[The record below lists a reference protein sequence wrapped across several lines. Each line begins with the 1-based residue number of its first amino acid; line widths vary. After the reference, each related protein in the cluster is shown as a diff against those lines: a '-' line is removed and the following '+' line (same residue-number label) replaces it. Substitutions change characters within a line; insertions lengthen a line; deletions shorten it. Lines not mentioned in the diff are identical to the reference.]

1 MGLVFAAA
9 SRPLPTGTGTRH
21 RASSSFQ
28 KLRARRLEQEQP
40 SEPSKVERLFLPR
53 NRRERQFPDLLAPQL
68 NLNFKRPFYEEL
80 CGLGK
85 RRVRVDCTL
94 FFNQGPICKTPPRR
108 NTSSLFTVSFFHAG
122 NDLIC

>member
-80 CGLGK
+80 CGLEK
-85 RRVRVDCTL
+85 RRVRVDCKL
-94 FFNQGPICKTPPRR
+94 FPTKDLFVKPLPEETPVVC
-108 NTSSLFTVSFFHAG
+108 LLCHSFMLG